1 MRYPDFYDQ
10 CPSIALYDPLADF
23 LGALH
28 EGEVTIRYLD
38 CVKLAGHSCPTVA
51 GAYRMAQAGMKAL
64 YPDTLPRRSEM
75 RVELSGAE
83 AEGVVGVVGAVIGY
97 ITGAGGIG
105 GFKGMAGAFARN
117 DRLHYGAHFDGDIR
131 LSRIDTGA
139 SVTLSYDPSSVPG
152 DPRMKPLMQ
161 KALRGEAT
169 DEEQTLF
176 ARLWQDR
183 TRTILLSS
191 HPEQFVTITKG

>member
-1 MRYPDFYDQ
+1 VHYPDFYDQ
-10 CPSIALYDPLADF
+10 SPALILYDPLADF
-23 LGALH
+23 LGALQG
-28 EGEVTIRYLD
+28 GEVTIRYLD

-51 GAYRMAQAGMKAL
+51 GAYRMAQAGLAAL
-64 YPDTLPRRSEM
+64 YPESLPRRSEM

-83 AEGVVGVVGAVIGY
+83 EEGVVGVVGAVIGY

-105 GFKGMAGAFARN
+105 GFKGMAGIFARN
-117 DRLHYGAHFDGDIR
+117 DRLHYGADIAGDVR

-139 SVTLSYDPSSVPG
+139 SVILSYDPSSVPG

-169 DEEQTLF
+169 DEERALF